1 MVYILHSNNDGILC
15 KYVVL
20 VNANEIHF
28 ILQNETK
35 LYTFFCPFF
44 NGEGTNGSILY
55 VQSTHVEGFLS
66 KNVEMGRKLIIKMI
80 LKIEKK

>member
-1 MVYILHSNNDGILC
+1 MQM
-15 KYVVL
+15 K
-20 VNANEIHF
+20 F
-28 ILQNETK
+28 ILFCKTK
-35 LYTFFCPFF
+35 PNSDTFFSPFF